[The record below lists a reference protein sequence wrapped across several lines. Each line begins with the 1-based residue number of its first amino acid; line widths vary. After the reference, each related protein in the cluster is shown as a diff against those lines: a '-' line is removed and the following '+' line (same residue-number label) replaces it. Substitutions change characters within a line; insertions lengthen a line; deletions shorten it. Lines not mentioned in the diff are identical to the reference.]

1 MMSETDGKQR
11 RQLAYRVAVVAIVA
25 VAAVALILVPNLTHG
40 NGPAD
45 FKLVRPEISTIDPQA
60 LVPALADL
68 PSGSSVQSATYI
80 TNAQASQRNQ
90 TSLNFL
96 RGAGRE
102 VGFDRDFLIP
112 RYGDIEVEVVRFK
125 SHAGMGKAYDYFL
138 RLPHSLG
145 LTARPFGGI
154 GEHAALVTSPQAGFV
169 EFMRGRYYVVVTTV
183 PATQNTLG
191 YIHTLAR
198 HVDSRILHYG
208 PSA

>member
-1 MMSETDGKQR
+1 MNQRAGKQR
-11 RQLAYRVAVVAIVA
+11 RQSAFRVAAVAIVA
-25 VAAVALILVPNLTHG
+25 VAAVALIVVPNLSHR
-40 NGPAD
+40 NSSAD
-45 FKLVRPEISTIDPQA
+45 FKSVRPEVSTIDPRV
-60 LVPALADL
+60 LVPALGDL

-90 TSLNFL
+90 TSLSFL
-96 RGAGRE
+96 QGAGRE

-138 RLPHSLG
+138 SLPESLG
-145 LTARPFGGI
+145 LTARPFGGL
-154 GEHAALVTSPQAGFV
+154 GEHAALVTSPLAGFV

-198 HVDSRILHYG
+198 RVDSRILHYG

>member
-1 MMSETDGKQR
+1 MTDTDRTRR
-11 RQLAYRVAVVAIVA
+11 RQPAFKIAALVIMAL
-25 VAAVALILVPNLTHG
+25 AAVAFIVIPNLPHQNRSG
-40 NGPAD
+40 ALR
-45 FKLVRPEISTIDPQA
+45 LVRPETSTIDPQA
-60 LVPALADL
+60 LVPAVADL
-68 PSGSSVQSATYI
+68 PSGSLLQSGSYI
-80 TNAQASQRNQ
+80 TNVQASQRNQ
-90 TSLNFL
+90 TSLSFL

-138 RLPHSLG
+138 GLPHLLG
-145 LTARPFGGI
+145 LTARPFRGL

-183 PATQNTLG
+183 PATQSALG

-198 HVDSRILHYG
+198 RVDSRILHYG